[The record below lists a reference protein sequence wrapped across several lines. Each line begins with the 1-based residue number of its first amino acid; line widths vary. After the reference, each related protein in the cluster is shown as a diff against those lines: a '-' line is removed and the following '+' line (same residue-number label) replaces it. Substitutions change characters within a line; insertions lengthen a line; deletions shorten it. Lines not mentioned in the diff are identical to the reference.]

1 MDGKFIRTAKEI
13 EDAKITFESMYAC
26 TAEGEA
32 RFKWLLKFSRDNPVM
47 CIEAAKET
55 FMTLKNNGIEPT
67 AEAFKAPGDSIAV
80 LPGAEKHLP
89 QGLSELI
96 EGRYHS
102 GAVLSPL

>member
-47 CIEAAKET
+47 CIEAAKE
-55 FMTLKNNGIEPT
+55 L
-67 AEAFKAPGDSIAV
+67 
-80 LPGAEKHLP
+80 L
-89 QGLSELI
+89 
-96 EGRYHS
+96 
-102 GAVLSPL
+102 